1 MPASRARKLSQL
13 MSEGGSLDT
22 QIDSS
27 GTSGEIG
34 GGGGVSVYAAIE
46 NLPLSGNSDGDMALI
61 SSTNFLYM
69 YKSSAWWNVAQ
80 ISNTTISDISGADN
94 SYFLSDVGTPT
105 VLTLISTDPDG
116 FPLTWTYSESGIG
129 NTATISQSDNVFTI
143 TPSSSEADKGDFT
156 VTFTV
161 TDGVYTKTKDVSFSL
176 TFSINIADTNLIT
189 NYSRHGLRSQF
200 TSLMSDGGGTIF
212 FKPDGTKMWHGGTQ
226 TNSILEYSLSTP
238 WDVSTAVQ
246 SSNIAAVAFGNTY
259 GPETFAFKAD
269 GTRFYWST
277 DADPSIIRSFD
288 LTTAWSLE
296 DLIKFDSANSPTS
309 PTLPANANI
318 NMNFSSDGTRLDY
331 MNSATPDTLYSM
343 ELTTPW
349 DITTLV
355 PDKQYGLSSSSSN
368 SYSVNIWNSDGT
380 AWYIALRGTGSD
392 WIYRYPVL
400 TPYDISTTQTY
411 SARYQLDANHF
422 VAPMNIFW
430 GGNYSTL
437 IVFDSS
443 KDTLNTLHLAAED
456 DLSSVTLDTLKN
468 IKLYSASYDN
478 LRLIKFNSD
487 GTKMYLGNSTP
498 AEIVEFELETA
509 YDIRT
514 FRRSADYGPYP
525 IKSIDISTNQGDALS
540 AWTWKPDLSAVWIF
554 DTSNDRICKWSLS
567 TPGDISTMTFVQIE
581 TSYDGT
587 TGFLHTDSTTWAEA
601 GITGLQFSPDGTKFY
616 MTGTSSNRLWQWNLS
631 TPWTLD
637 FSVAADTVVGLTTG
651 DGMSYSTMAARGIEF
666 NSDGT
671 RLFIGNYTMDG
682 IYSYE
687 LTTGYDISTIVKSS
701 GRFAKIGSFGMDP
714 RIFQLGSASPV
725 SYDTAGYTGGPVT
738 YWQGWTFDSSGN
750 NIYMIIDGNNTAAEN
765 TGGLASNSS
774 IHKIPLDSPWVT
786 SNMPDHYSFQFITS
800 NPNSPINETNP
811 IAFWTND
818 TGTKAFLVGATAD
831 TLIQMAMSTPYD
843 IRTMSYDNA
852 SIVINASPYG
862 FGSIEAACP
871 SADGNYIF
879 LVDVSSTNPTST
891 DHYIKRID
899 LGTPWDLSSATGK
912 GSEIDLSHY
921 GVSSTTGRID
931 DFNSNDVSG
940 IDISPDGT
948 KIYLVTTNRVS
959 DNLGAISQ
967 FTLST
972 PFDLTTISNVANAS
986 IVPRTDLALSSS
998 TYDDCR
1004 GITFS
1009 NTGLQ
1014 AFVAFSFSS
1023 MDFIK
1028 QWNLTTPYD
1037 LSTANPNPAQELFTG
1052 IVVED
1057 VSGSY
1062 DAMDNIRG
1070 IRLAQNQSCFYITCS
1085 TADHVLQLNLP
1096 A

>member
-1 MPASRARKLSQL
+1 MPASKARKLSQL

-34 GGGGVSVYAAIE
+34 GGGGVSVYTSIE
-46 NLPLSGNSDGDMALI
+46 NLPTSGNNDGDMALI

-69 YKSSAWWNVAQ
+69 YKSSAWWNLAQ
-80 ISNTTISDISGADN
+80 ISNTTISDISGADDA
-94 SYFLSDVGTPT
+94 YFLSDIGTPT
-105 VLTLISTDPDG
+105 VLTLVSTDPDG

-143 TPSSSEADKGDFT
+143 TPSTNEANKGDFT
-156 VTFTV
+156 VTFNV

-176 TFSINIADTNLIT
+176 TFSINLADTNLIT
-189 NYSRHGLRSQF
+189 NYSRHGLRSQSTF
-200 TSLMSDGGGTIF
+200 LISDGSGTVF
-212 FKPDGTKMWHGGTQ
+212 FKPDGTKMWHGGPSAQ
-226 TNSILEYSLSTP
+226 AIVEYSLSTP
-238 WDVSTAVQ
+238 WDVSTVVQ
-246 SSNIAAVAFGNTY
+246 SSSIAAVTFGSDY

-277 DADPSIIRSFD
+277 DVDPSIIRSFD

-296 DLIKFDSANSPTS
+296 DLQKFDSANSPTS
-309 PTLPANANI
+309 PALPANANI

-368 SYSVNIWNSDGT
+368 SYSVNIWNSDGS
-380 AWYIALRGTGSD
+380 AWYIALRGTSSD

-422 VAPMNIFW
+422 TAPMNIFW

-443 KDTLNTLHLAAED
+443 KDTLNTLHLATED

-468 IKLYSASYDN
+468 IKLYSPSYDN
-478 LRLIKFNSD
+478 LRLIKLNSD
-487 GTKMYLGNSTP
+487 GTKMYLGNSGN

-525 IKSIDISTNQGDALS
+525 IKSIDISANQGSNLT
-540 AWTWKPDLSAVWIF
+540 AWTWKPDLSTVWIY
-554 DTSNDRICKWSLS
+554 DTNNDRICKWSLS

-587 TGFLHTDSTTWAEA
+587 TGFLHPDSSILAEA
-601 GITGLQFSPDGTKFY
+601 GITGIQFSPDGTKFY
-616 MTGTSSNRLWQWNLS
+616 MTGTAADKLWQWNLS

-637 FSVAADTVVGLTTG
+637 FSVAADTVVSLTTAE
-651 DGMSYSTMAARGIEF
+651 GMSYTTMLARGIEF

-671 RLFIGNYTMDG
+671 RLFIGNYSMDG

-714 RIFQLGSASPV
+714 RIFSIGGSPIVYNS
-725 SYDTAGYTGGPVT
+725 AGYQHGSSA

-750 NIYMIIDGNNTAAEN
+750 NIYMIIDGNTIAPEV
-765 TGGLASNSS
+765 TGGLGSNSS

-811 IAFWTND
+811 TAFWTND

-831 TLIQMAMSTPYD
+831 TIVQMAMSTPYD

-879 LVDVSSTNPTST
+879 LVDVSSSNPTST
-891 DHYIKRID
+891 SHYIKRID

-921 GVSSTTGRID
+921 GVTSTTGRID
-931 DFNSNDVSG
+931 DFNSSNVSG

-948 KIYLVTTNRVS
+948 KIYLVTNNRVS
-959 DNLGAISQ
+959 DTLGAISQ

-972 PFDLTTISNVANAS
+972 PFDLTTISNNADAS
-986 IVPRTDLALSSS
+986 IVPLTDLLMDNNN
-998 TYDDCR
+998 YDDCR

-1028 QWNLTTPYD
+1028 QWTLTTPYD
-1037 LSTANPNPAQELFTG
+1037 LSTANPNPAQEIFAG
-1052 IVVED
+1052 MVVED
-1057 VSGSY
+1057 AIGTY
-1062 DAMDNIRG
+1062 DAIDNIIN

-1096 A
+1096 S